1 MTSPA
6 ASTPAPLAVDFATEW
21 LDEEGIICPKM
32 VDYATQCAKGH
43 PLVALADSSC
53 NGCLPA
59 QQPLTCR
66 VCHTNAATQG
76 PDTSQWLACS
86 VANCCAGY
94 TVCGGC
100 IRQLQ
105 QAPAAADD
113 SHGFVSLVRAA
124 SQLRAFLTR
133 WCRALLCCSLHG

>member
-32 VDYATQCAKGH
+32 VDYATQCPKGH
-43 PLVALADSSC
+43 ALVALADS
-53 NGCLPA
+53 GCSPA
-59 QQPLTCR
+59 QQPLICR
-66 VCHTNAATQG
+66 VCHTSAGTGRDEAL
-76 PDTSQWLACS
+76 QWVGCS

-94 TVCGGC
+94 AVCDAC
-100 IRQLQ
+100 ITQLQ